1 MAYPMEISRTWKFP
15 WVKPAA
21 THGNFHGLE
30 ISMTWKI
37 PGPDTHLPLQIFLME
52 NILQWIYFCSAI
64 CCCLF
69 EIFMGKKP
77 RGGLVKDQT
86 LFNIFFGNLPVYI
99 LIFASIIFILVRK
112 KNIVWRVYLI
122 LLEYNGES
130 RTDKWRNS
138 GMAEKLVIRK
148 VFWIK
153 FGSSQDI
160 SLFCWWLK
168 NVCVLE
174 GNGQNKNGKM
184 WEKIPT
190 LRETPPPPCGN
201 THVKKFKVYFVF

>member
-21 THGNFHGLE
+21 THGNFQGLE

-37 PGPDTHLPLQIFLME
+37 PGPDTHLPLQNFLME

-69 EIFMGKKP
+69 EIFTGKKP

-86 LFNIFFGNLPVYI
+86 LFNIFFGNLPV
-99 LIFASIIFILVRK
+99 LIFVSIIFILVRK
-112 KNIVWRVYLI
+112 KNIVWRVYFI

-130 RTDKWRNS
+130 RPDKWRNS
-138 GMAEKLVIRK
+138 GMAENLVIRK

-160 SLFCWWLK
+160 PLFCWWLI

-184 WEKIPT
+184 WEKFP
-190 LRETPPPPCGN
+190 LCERPLLPLVGTPMSN
-201 THVKKFKVYFVF
+201 KFKVYFVF

>member
-21 THGNFHGLE
+21 THGNFQGLE

-37 PGPDTHLPLQIFLME
+37 PGPDTHLPLQNFFDGEYFAMNLFLQRH
-52 NILQWIYFCSAI
+52 LL
-64 CCCLF
+64 LF
-69 EIFMGKKP
+69 IWNFHGEKP

-99 LIFASIIFILVRK
+99 LIFASIIFILVWK
-112 KNIVWRVYLI
+112 KNIVWRVYFI

-130 RTDKWRNS
+130 RPDKWRNS

-160 SLFCWWLK
+160 SLFCWWPK
-168 NVCVLE
+168 NVCIIE
-174 GNGQNKNGKM
+174 GNGKNQIRENMEKNSHFARDPPL
-184 WEKIPT
+184 WEHPCQKI
-190 LRETPPPPCGN
+190 
-201 THVKKFKVYFVF
+201 KVYFVF